1 MFIIVYK
8 IYYCN
13 FIYVFRDEYESL
25 NWWGEWI
32 LNISN
37 IFDVCDNCNEM
48 VWVSFVD
55 SLLGLVNYY
64 NFY

>member
-13 FIYVFRDEYESL
+13 FIYVFRDEYELL

-32 LNISN
+32 LN